1 MRQYDKHGHLV
12 NIAEV
17 MESLGF
23 QVGQSIIRK
32 DKSQAVI
39 ESFHGE
45 MVTMKTDHG
54 QSKINYQTFLDGEWT
69 KFNPKLPDEY
79 LDDLYYYSPLQHR
92 QSGLE
97 YFKSCFLLEMRQQY
111 HLHKAMEELVVIRL
125 KPKGCMV
132 RDKAVKKGKLIL
144 VPFTCSV
151 MVKPVGQSPNSNLV
165 LGEVIPGKEF
175 SLAPVLFNDKAD
187 DPMACP
193 FWYVQVVHDE
203 TEANMELTQVAQPK
217 CHGEPLNTGKVK
229 IPVLKNIVDL
239 KPNDCLFVY
248 KHKIAPKRT
257 LDPLQPVR
265 RVKGKTQA

>member
-1 MRQYDKHGHLV
+1 MRQYDKNGHLT

-23 QVGQSIIRK
+23 QVGHSIIRK

-69 KFNPKLPDEY
+69 KFTPKLPDEY
-79 LDDLYYYSPLQHR
+79 LDDLFYYSPLKHR
-92 QSGLE
+92 QSHVE
-97 YFKSCFLLEMRQQY
+97 YFKSCFLLEMRKQY
-111 HLHKAMEELVVIRL
+111 HLHKDMEDLVVIRL

-132 RDKAVKKGKLIL
+132 GGKAVKKGKLIL
-144 VPFTCSV
+144 VPFPCSV
-151 MVKPVGQSPNSNLV
+151 VVKPVGQSPNSNLA
-165 LGEVIPGKEF
+165 LGEIAGKEY

-187 DPMACP
+187 DSMACP

-203 TEANMELTQVAQPK
+203 SEANMELTQVAQPK
-217 CHGEPLNTGKVK
+217 CHGEPVNTGTVK
-229 IPVLKNIVDL
+229 IPVLKNIKDL

-248 KHKIAPKRT
+248 KVKVAPKRT

-265 RVKGKTQA
+265 RVKGKAQA